1 MSAAQ
6 DPRAAQSSSPA
17 TTADA
22 VSATLPTAGPSATE
36 IRELAAHG
44 LYNGA
49 NEKDACGLGFVAHI
63 KGQKAH
69 HIVQQGL
76 KILENLDHRGAVG
89 ADKLM
94 GDGAGILIQIPD
106 EFYRAEMAQQGVTL
120 PPPGEYG
127 VGMIFL
133 PKEHASR
140 LACEQELARA
150 IKAEGQVLLGWRDVP
165 VDRDMPMSPTVREK
179 EPIIRQIFIGRGPDI
194 IVPDALERKLY
205 VIRKTASSAIQALH
219 LTHSREYYVPSMS
232 CRTVIYKGLLLADQV
247 GKYYRDLADPRVV
260 SAIALVHQ
268 RFSTNTF
275 PEWPLAHPYRMVAHN
290 GEINTVK
297 GNFNWMRAREGVMK
311 SPVLGDD
318 LKKLYPISFEH
329 QSDTATFDNAIE
341 LLTMSG
347 YPLAHAAMMM
357 IPEAWEQHE
366 WMDERRRAFYEYH
379 AAMMEPWD
387 GPAAMV
393 FTDGRQVCAALDR
406 NGLRPARY
414 WVTDD
419 DLVVLASE
427 SGVLPIPESRVVQK
441 WRLQPGKMFL
451 IDLEQG
457 RIIDDEELKTQY
469 ANARPYRQWI
479 ENVRVKLDEIPAPEA
494 AAPVFPASLLDRQ
507 QAFGFTQEDVKFL
520 LAPMA
525 ANGEEGIGSMGND
538 SPLAVLSDKNKPLY
552 NYFKQL
558 FAQVTNPPI
567 DPIREAIVMSLNSFI
582 GPKPNLL
589 DINAVNPPMRLE
601 VTQPVLDFA
610 SMARL
615 RAIEHHTN
623 GKFKPYELD
632 ITYPLDWGREGVEA
646 QLASLCA
653 ETVDAIKGG
662 HNILIITDRHLSANR
677 VAIPALLALSAVHHH
692 LVREGLRT
700 TCGLVVETGTA
711 REVHHFAVLA
721 GFGAEAVHPYLAL
734 ETLQAMSAELPAA
747 LSADK
752 AIYNYIKA
760 VGKGLSKI
768 MSKMGISTYMSY
780 CGAQIFEAI
789 GLKSDFV
796 AKYFRGTPTQVGG
809 IGVFEVAEEALRL
822 HRAAFGDDPVLEH
835 MLDAG
840 GEYAWRTRGEEHM
853 WTPDAIAKLQHSTRS
868 GKFDTYKEY
877 AQLIND
883 QSRRHMTLRGLFEF
897 KFDPT
902 QAIPLEEVE
911 PAAEIVK
918 RFATGAMSLGSIST
932 EAHATLA
939 VAMNRIGGKSNTG
952 EGGEDP
958 ARYRN
963 ELKGIKITAGT
974 KMSDVVGSKVV
985 EVDYELQDGD
995 SMRSRIKQVA
1005 SGRFGV
1011 TTEYLVSA
1019 DQIQIKMAQGA
1030 KPGEG
1035 GQLPGGKVTD
1045 YIGFLRHSVPGVGLI
1060 SPPPHH
1066 DIYSIEDLAQLIH
1079 DLKNVNQRAD
1089 VSVKLVSE
1097 VGVGTIA
1104 AGVAKAKADHIVIA
1118 GHDGGTGASPWSSIK
1133 HAGTPWELGLAEAQQ
1148 TLVLNRLRGRV
1159 RVQADGQMKTGRDVV
1174 IGALLGADE
1183 FGFATAPL
1191 VVEGC
1196 IMMRKCHLNTCPVG
1210 VATQDPVLRKKFSG
1224 KPEHVV
1230 NYFFFVAEEA
1240 RQIMAQLGI
1249 RKFDQLIG
1257 RADLLDTKKGISHWK
1272 AKGLDFTRVF
1282 HRPEL
1287 PADVARLHNDHQDH
1301 GLDRALDVKLIEKCL
1316 PAFEKGEKVRFM
1328 QEVTN
1333 VRRTVGAML
1342 SGELIRRRPEG
1353 LEDQT
1358 IFIQMEGTGG
1368 QSFGAFLAPGITFY
1382 LIGDANDYTG
1392 KGLSGG
1398 RVVVRPS
1405 IDFRGDATKNIIVGN
1420 TVLYGATKGEAF
1432 FRGVAGE
1439 RFAVRLSGATAVV
1452 EGTGDHGCEYMTGGT
1467 VAVLGKTGRNFAAG
1481 MSGGIAYVY
1490 DEDGQFAK
1498 RCNTAMVSLDKLLP
1512 AHEQEA
1518 TMDRAIWH
1526 KLGDGEARTDEAILK
1541 KLIEDHH
1548 RWTGSQRAR
1557 DILDHWAESR
1567 AKFVKVFPTE
1577 YRRALGELGAAKEAA
1592 ATIAHAKAPAA
1603 KAKV

>member
-1 MSAAQ
+1 MVQALPPFSQAPPAQSADLASAYAPAAQ
-6 DPRAAQSSSPA
+6 
-17 TTADA
+17 
-22 VSATLPTAGPSATE
+22 
-36 IRELAAHG
+36 G
-44 LYNGA
+44 LYDPA
-49 NEKDACGLGFVAHI
+49 NEHDACGVGFVAHI
-63 KGQKAH
+63 KGNRSHA
-69 HIVQQGL
+69 IVEQGL

-94 GDGAGILIQIPD
+94 GDGAGILIQLPD
-106 EFYRAEMAQQGVTL
+106 ELYRAEMARAGTAPDGSVGIEL

-140 LACEQELARA
+140 LACEQELERA
-150 IKAEGQVLLGWRDVP
+150 VKAEGQVLLGWRDVP
-165 VDRDMPMSPTVREK
+165 VDRTMPMSPAVRAK
-179 EPIIRQIFIGRGPDI
+179 EPVIRQIFIGRNADV

-205 VIRKTASSAIQALH
+205 VIRKTASAAIQALK

-247 GKYYRDLADPRVV
+247 GVYYKDLADPRVV
-260 SAIALVHQ
+260 SALALVHQ

-318 LKKLYPISFEH
+318 LKKLYPISFEG
-329 QSDTATFDNAIE
+329 QSDTATFDNALE

-357 IPEAWEQHE
+357 IPEAWENHE
-366 WMDERRRAFYEYH
+366 LMDPRRRAFYEYH
-379 AAMMEPWD
+379 AAMLEPWD

-393 FTDGRQVCAALDR
+393 FTDGKQIGATLDR

-414 WVTDD
+414 IVTDD
-419 DLVVLASE
+419 DLVVMASE
-427 SGVLPIPESRVVQK
+427 SGVLPIPENRIVKK

-457 RIIDDEELKTQY
+457 RIVDDEELKNQY

-479 ENVRVKLDEIPAPEA
+479 ENVRIRLDSIEA
-494 AAPVFPASLLDRQ
+494 AAELPTFTESLLDRQ
-507 QAFGFTQEDVKFL
+507 QAFGYTQEDLKFL
-520 LAPMA
+520 MQPMA
-525 ANGEEGIGSMGND
+525 ALGEEGIGSMGND

-601 VTQPVLDFA
+601 VAQPILDFDD
-610 SMARL
+610 MARL
-615 RAIEHHTN
+615 RAIEKRTH
-623 GKFKPYELD
+623 GKFKSYELD
-632 ITYPLDWGREGVEA
+632 ITYPLAWGDEGVEA
-646 QLASLCA
+646 KLASLCA
-653 ETVDAIKGG
+653 EAVDAIRTG
-662 HNILIITDRHLSANR
+662 HNILIVTDRRMDRAK
-677 VAIPALLALSAVHHH
+677 VAIPAALALSAVHHH

-700 TCGLVVETGTA
+700 TAGLVVETGSA

-721 GFGAEAVHPYLAL
+721 GYGAEAVHPYLAM
-734 ETLQAMSAELPAA
+734 ETLVELASAGDQTADQALYNYV
-747 LSADK
+747 K
-752 AIYNYIKA
+752 AI
-760 VGKGLSKI
+760 GKGLSKI
-768 MSKMGISTYMSY
+768 MSKMGVSTYMSY
-780 CGAQIFEAI
+780 CGAQLFEAI
-789 GLKSDFV
+789 GLDTAFV
-796 AKYFRGTPTQVGG
+796 AQYFRGTATQVGG
-809 IGVFEVAEEALRL
+809 IGVFEVAEEAIRM
-822 HRAAFGDDPVLEH
+822 HMAAFGNDPVLAR

-840 GEYAWRTRGEEHM
+840 GEYAWRVRGEEHM
-853 WTPDAIAKLQHSTRS
+853 WTPDAIAKLQHSTRAN
-868 GKFDTYKEY
+868 KWETYKEY

-883 QSRRHMTLRGLFEF
+883 QNRRHMTLRGLFEF
-897 KFDPT
+897 KVDPSK
-902 QAIPLEEVE
+902 AIPVDEVE

-932 EAHATLA
+932 EAHTTLA
-939 VAMNRIGGKSNTG
+939 IAMNRIGGKSNTG

-963 ELKGIKITAGT
+963 ELKGIPLVAGT
-974 KMSDVVGSKVV
+974 KVSDVIGAKVIAS
-985 EVDYELQDGD
+985 DYELKAGD
-995 SMRSRIKQVA
+995 SLRSKIKQVA

-1035 GQLPGGKVTD
+1035 GQLPGGKVSE
-1045 YIGFLRHSVPGVGLI
+1045 YIGYLRYSVPGVGLI

-1079 DLKNVNQRAD
+1079 DLKNANPRASI
-1089 VSVKLVSE
+1089 SVKLVSE

-1104 AGVAKAKADHIVIA
+1104 AGVTKCKADHVVIA

-1133 HAGTPWELGLAEAQQ
+1133 HAGTPWELGLAETQQ
-1148 TLVLNRLRGRV
+1148 TLVLNRLRSRI
-1159 RVQADGQMKTGRDVV
+1159 RVQADGQMKTARDVV
-1174 IGALLGADE
+1174 IAALLGADE

-1210 VATQDPVLRKKFSG
+1210 VATQDPVLRAKFAG

-1230 NYFFFVAEEA
+1230 NFFFFVAEEA

-1249 RKFDQLIG
+1249 RTFDELIG
-1257 RADLLDTKKGISHWK
+1257 RADLLDTKKGIEHWK
-1272 AKGLDFTRVF
+1272 AKGLDFTRIF
-1282 HRPEL
+1282 HL
-1287 PADVARLHNDHQDH
+1287 PAVEASVARRNTETQDH
-1301 GLDRALDVKLIEKCL
+1301 GLDRALDIKLIEKCR
-1316 PAFEKGEKVRFM
+1316 PAIERGEKVQFM
-1328 QEVTN
+1328 EEARN
-1333 VRRTVGAML
+1333 RNRSVGAML
-1342 SGELIRRRPEG
+1342 SGELIRQRPEG
-1353 LEDQT
+1353 LPDHT
-1358 IFIQMEGTGG
+1358 IFMQMEGTGG
-1368 QSFGAFLAPGITFY
+1368 QSFGAFLAKGITLY
-1382 LIGDANDYTG
+1382 LIGDANDYAG

-1405 IDFRGDATKNIIVGN
+1405 IDFRGDATRNIVIGN
-1420 TVLYGATKGEAF
+1420 TALYGATSGEAF

-1439 RFAVRLSGATAVV
+1439 RFAVRLSGASAVV

-1467 VAVLGKTGRNFAAG
+1467 AVVLGMTGRNFAAG
-1481 MSGGIAYVY
+1481 MSGGVAYVY
-1490 DEDGQFAK
+1490 DEDGHFAG
-1498 RCNTAMVSLDKLLP
+1498 RCNTSMVALDKVVSRDQQTGP
-1512 AHEQEA
+1512 AVGLHREQA
-1518 TMDRAIWH
+1518 
-1526 KLGDGEARTDEAILK
+1526 DETLLK
-1541 KLIEDHH
+1541 KMIEDHH
-1548 RWTGSQRAR
+1548 RWTGSLRAR
-1557 DILDHWAESR
+1557 EILDQWAQAR
-1567 AKFVKVFPTE
+1567 GKFVKVFPYE
-1577 YRRALGELGAAKEAA
+1577 YKRALAER
-1592 ATIAHAKAPAA
+1592 AA
-1603 KAKV
+1603 KADAAAITAKAQGSAAVSAD

>member
-6 DPRAAQSSSPA
+6 DPRPAQASSP
-17 TTADA
+17 
-22 VSATLPTAGPSATE
+22 SAASAAMPVTGPSTNE
-36 IRELAAHG
+36 IRELAAQG

-106 EFYRAEMAQQGVTL
+106 EFYRAEMAKQGVTL

-179 EPIIRQIFIGRGPDI
+179 EPIIRQIFIGRGTDI

-205 VIRKTASSAIQALH
+205 VIRKTASSAIQALK

-366 WMDERRRAFYEYH
+366 LMDERRRAFYEYH

-427 SGVLPIPESRVVQK
+427 SGVLPIPESRVVKK

-479 ENVRVKLDEIPAPEA
+479 ENVRVKLDDVPAPEA
-494 AAPVFPASLLDRQ
+494 ATPVFPASLLDRQ
-507 QAFGFTQEDVKFL
+507 QAFGFTQEDIKFL

-601 VTQPVLDFA
+601 VTQPVLDFE

-615 RAIEHHTN
+615 RAIEQHTN

-700 TCGLVVETGTA
+700 TAGLVVETGTA

-734 ETLQAMSAELPAA
+734 ETLQAMSAELPAS
-747 LSADK
+747 LSPEK
-752 AIYNYIKA
+752 AVYNYIKA

-796 AKYFRGTPTQVGG
+796 QKYFRGTPTQVGG

-822 HRAAFGDDPVLEH
+822 HRAAFGDDPVLEN

-897 KFDPT
+897 KFDPSK
-902 QAIPLEEVE
+902 AIPLEEVE

-974 KMSDVVGSKVV
+974 TMADVVGRKVV
-985 EVDYELQDGD
+985 EVDYELKDGD

-1035 GQLPGGKVTD
+1035 GQLPGGKVTE

-1089 VSVKLVSE
+1089 ISVKLVSE

-1210 VATQDPVLRKKFSG
+1210 VATQDPVLRRKFSG

-1249 RKFDQLIG
+1249 RKFDELIG
-1257 RADLLDTKKGISHWK
+1257 RADLLDTRKGISHWK

-1316 PAFEKGEKVRFM
+1316 PAFEKGEKVQFM

-1342 SGELIRRRPEG
+1342 SGELIRRNPEG
-1353 LEDQT
+1353 LPDHT

-1481 MSGGIAYVY
+1481 MSGGVAYVY

-1498 RCNTAMVSLDKLLP
+1498 RCNTSMVSLDKLLP
-1512 AHEQEA
+1512 SHEQEA
-1518 TMDRAIWH
+1518 TMDKAIWH
-1526 KLGDGEARTDEAILK
+1526 RLGDGEARTDEAILK

-1567 AKFVKVFPTE
+1567 ARFVKVFPTE
-1577 YRRALGELGAAKEAA
+1577 YRRALGELNAAKEAA
-1592 ATIAHAKAPAA
+1592 QTIAHAKAPAA